1 MPPRS
6 PSIRDQAP
14 LINRSRSEAEPRPV
28 VLQVVLTLDV
38 GGTERLVVE
47 ICRRLHPRIVMA
59 VCTLDAPGI
68 WADELSSRGIK
79 VVALNRQPGFRPSL
93 ALRLGQIASDCH
105 ARLVHCHHYSPF
117 VYGSLATLIRPGLR
131 MVFTE
136 HGRLSD
142 GPPLP
147 KRQLVNPILGRLP
160 DATVAVS
167 SALRETMIAEG
178 FPGGRVDVLHNGIDP
193 GPSPTAVDRQARRR
207 RFGLPEQGVVV
218 GTIAR
223 LDPVKDL
230 DTLIAAGAL
239 LRKTHP
245 DLTLA
250 IVGDGA
256 ERNNLEHAA
265 RRHGMADAIR
275 FFGQRHDARALLSA
289 FDVYVNSSISEGISL
304 TILEAMA
311 AGLAVVAT
319 RVGGTPEV
327 VRDGETGLLVPPRSP
342 AAIADAVKKLIDN
355 PMWHRDLGAAGR
367 RTVEE
372 RFTIDRMV
380 DRYAEIYSRLAN

>member
-1 MPPRS
+1 
-6 PSIRDQAP
+6 
-14 LINRSRSEAEPRPV
+14 
-28 VLQVVLTLDV
+28 
-38 GGTERLVVE
+38 
-47 ICRRLHPRIVMA
+47 
-59 VCTLDAPGI
+59 VCTLDAPGV
-68 WADELSSRGIK
+68 WAEELHARGINI
-79 VVALNRQPGFRPSL
+79 VALNRQPGFHPTL
-93 ALRLGQIASDCH
+93 ALRIRQIASDCH
-105 ARLVHCHHYSPF
+105 ASLIHCHHYSPF
-117 VYGSLATLIRPGLR
+117 VYGSLATLIRPRLR

-136 HGRLSD
+136 HGRASD
-142 GPPLP
+142 GPPSP

-160 DATVAVS
+160 NATVAVS

-178 FPGGRVDVLHNGIDP
+178 FPSRWVDVLHNGIDP
-193 GPSPTAVDRQARRR
+193 GPPPTTVDRPALRR
-207 RFGLPEQGVVV
+207 RFGLHEHGVVV

-223 LDPVKDL
+223 LDSVKDL
-230 DTLIAAGAL
+230 GTLIAAAAL
-239 LRKTHP
+239 VRKIHP

-250 IVGDGA
+250 IVGDGP
-256 ERNNLEHAA
+256 ERSNLEHTAH
-265 RRHGMADAIR
+265 RLGMADAVR
-275 FFGQRHDARALLSA
+275 FFGQRRDARTFLSA

-327 VRDGETGLLVPPRSP
+327 VRDGETGLLVPARSP
-342 AAIADAVKKLIDN
+342 AAVADAVKRLIDN
-355 PMWHRDLGAAGR
+355 AVWRGELGAAGR